1 MYQAR
6 LYFDTGF
13 NVVNIP
19 YDRDVLTA
27 AASAIEEYPTMDI
40 ITNLFL
46 PNVKLKVSAPMDL
59 KRLGRA
65 DFVEI
70 YDQISSSYYSVVDM
84 APTSAD
90 VVTLGLVMEPLL
102 TFNIIDVIGNE
113 NGGAFGPDQI
123 GWNGYVERSTHY
135 DRNAIDDQYLQV
147 DPLLVPL
154 SASRHYIYEI
164 FGPGSVSDVND
175 AGGVYI
181 GWHGPIPGME
191 TINLYGSS
199 YLNTIAAAD
208 LNKATAPVKITGTAG
223 ENYNVE
229 FSENFNTTRYAI
241 GKPRTEKTSMT
252 VDRATREY
260 PGLTFYG
267 TVDNNNEREGSAP
280 DFLATAQTY
289 YNFGIPNPIAVSY
302 QMPTEFLNQISLAP
316 SGYAIEGYRNGV
328 FSNVVGTSAEFVLDN
343 TVYEYIGTKSGAQG
357 EIVPLNAEFYDEV
370 CHAIALKMRLKL
382 IAAGTGQESVITIS
396 DLKPGDTWGAL
407 SVKLTTDP
415 SPYGAPYYAWDT
427 RYNNFGY
434 PSSDASGSKSLL
446 EKMYGAV
453 RGATWQPAPVSM
465 SNLGSQNEL
474 NAIAIRQTYGAA
486 ANTMAYDAAGYQ
498 LQLQSN
504 AAGIHAMA
512 SAISTAT
519 GVYSNASGFSQ
530 NFSRAYSDVGAS
542 IGDPYGTVNAGGISE
557 AAGRAGGLGL
567 VLGAG
572 GSIANMTAT
581 AALSQNQ
588 LQSSTASAVYGNAMR
603 QLSLAAEMDV
613 FNASHQANVTDVKF
627 PVSQTLPMF
636 TGNGAI
642 IDIEAPSA
650 DDVHRYIEIMQ
661 MYGVYVNEYTQRG
674 DHLIPRKAD
683 VTNYCFIKTR
693 GLNIQGNG
701 LLSKMAA
708 DAAASA
714 LNGGVR
720 IWTRHPVMTAD
731 TSLYKKEAN

>member
-13 NVVNIP
+13 NVVNVP
-19 YDRDVLTA
+19 YDRGVLTA
-27 AASAIEEYPTMDI
+27 AASTIEEYPTMDI

-46 PNVKLKVSAPMDL
+46 PNVKLKVSVPMDL

-70 YDQISSSYYSVVDM
+70 YDQNSSAFYSVVDLV
-84 APTSAD
+84 PTSAD

-102 TFNIIDVIGNE
+102 TFNIVSIIGDE
-113 NGGAFGPDQI
+113 NGGSYGPNQI

-135 DRNAIDDQYLQV
+135 NRNAIDDQYIQV

-164 FGPGSVSDVND
+164 FGPGSGSDVND

-223 ENYNVE
+223 ENYDVE
-229 FSENFNTTRYAI
+229 FSENFNTTRYSI

-252 VDRATREY
+252 IDRATREY

-280 DFLATAQTY
+280 DFLTTAQTY

-302 QMPTEFLNQISLAP
+302 QMPTEFLNQISLTP
-316 SGYAIEGYRNGV
+316 SGYAIDGYRNGV

-343 TVYEYIGTKSGAQG
+343 TVYEFIGTTAGAQG
-357 EIVPLNAEFYDEV
+357 EIVPLNDDYYDEV
-370 CHAIALKMRLKL
+370 CHAIALNMKMKL
-382 IAAGTGQESVITIS
+382 IAAGTGQESVITIA
-396 DLKPGDTWGAL
+396 DLQPGETWGAL

-427 RYNNFGY
+427 RYNHFGF
-434 PSSDASGSKSLL
+434 PSADASGSKALL

-486 ANTMAYDAAGYQ
+486 SNTMAYDAAGYQ

-504 AAGIHAMA
+504 AAGMHAMA

-519 GVYSNASGFSQ
+519 GISSNA
-530 NFSRAYSDVGAS
+530 
-542 IGDPYGTVNAGGISE
+542 AGITE
-557 AAGRAGGLGL
+557 AAGRAGGLNL

-588 LQSSTASAVYGNAMR
+588 LQSSAANAVYGNAMR
-603 QLSLAAEMDV
+603 QLSLAAELDA
-613 FNASHQANVTDVKF
+613 FNASHQATVTDVKF

-683 VTNYCFIKTR
+683 VKNYCFIKTR

-708 DAAASA
+708 DAAAGA

-720 IWTRHPVMTAD
+720 IWTSHPVMTAD

>member
-13 NVVNIP
+13 NVVNVP
-19 YDRDVLTA
+19 YDRGVLTA

-46 PNVKLKVSAPMDL
+46 PNVKLKVSVPMDL

-70 YDQISSSYYSVVDM
+70 YDQNSSAYYSVVDLV
-84 APTSAD
+84 PTSAD

-102 TFNIIDVIGNE
+102 TFNIVSVIGDE
-113 NGGAFGPDQI
+113 NGGSFGPDQI
-123 GWNGYVERSTHY
+123 GWNGYLERSTHY
-135 DRNAIDDQYLQV
+135 NRNAIDDQYIQV

-164 FGPGSVSDVND
+164 FGPGSGSDVND

-181 GWHGPIPGME
+181 GWNGPIPGME

-199 YLNTIAAAD
+199 YLNTIATAD
-208 LNKATAPVKITGTAG
+208 LEKATAPVKITGTTG
-223 ENYNVE
+223 ENYDVK
-229 FSENFNTTRYAI
+229 FSENFNTTRYSI
-241 GKPRTEKTSMT
+241 GKPRNAKTSMT
-252 VDRATREY
+252 IDRATREY

-328 FSNVVGTSAEFVLDN
+328 FSNVVGTSAEFVLNN
-343 TVYEYIGTKSGAQG
+343 TVYDFIGTTAGAQG
-357 EIVPLNAEFYDEV
+357 EIVPLNEDYYDEV

-382 IAAGTGQESVITIS
+382 IAAGTGQESDITIS
-396 DLKPGDTWGAL
+396 DLQPGETWGAL
-407 SVKLTTDP
+407 AVKLTTDP

-427 RYNNFGY
+427 RFNHFGF
-434 PSSDASGSKSLL
+434 PSADASGSKALL

-474 NAIAIRQTYGAA
+474 NAVAIRQTYGAA

-504 AAGIHAMA
+504 AAGMHAMA
-512 SAISTAT
+512 SAISTAS
-519 GVYSNASGFSQ
+519 GISSNAAGFSR
-530 NFSRAYSDVGAS
+530 NFSSAYSDVGAS
-542 IGDPYGTVNAGGISE
+542 IGDPYGTVNAAGIAE

-588 LQSSTASAVYGNAMR
+588 LQSSMASAVYGNAMR
-603 QLSLAAEMDV
+603 QLALAAELDA

-650 DDVHRYIEIMQ
+650 DDVLRYIEIMQ

-708 DAAASA
+708 DAAAGA

-731 TSLYKKEAN
+731 TTLYKKEAN

>member
-13 NVVNIP
+13 NVVNVP
-19 YDRDVLTA
+19 YDREVLTA

-59 KRLGRA
+59 KRMGRA

-70 YDQISSSYYSVVDM
+70 YDQNSSAYYSVVDL

-102 TFNIIDVIGNE
+102 TFNIVSVIGDK

-135 DRNAIDDQYLQV
+135 NRGAIDDQYIQV

-164 FGPGSVSDVND
+164 FGPGSGADVND

-199 YLNTIAAAD
+199 YLNTIATAD

-223 ENYNVE
+223 ENYDVE

-252 VDRATREY
+252 IDRATREY

-328 FSNVVGTSAEFVLDN
+328 FSNVVGTSAEFVLNN
-343 TVYEYIGTKSGAQG
+343 TVYEYIGTTAGAQG
-357 EIVPLNAEFYDEV
+357 EIVPLNEEYYDEV
-370 CHAIALKMRLKL
+370 CHAIALNMKMKL

-396 DLKPGDTWGAL
+396 DLQPGETWGAL
-407 SVKLTTDP
+407 TVKLTTDP
-415 SPYGAPYYAWDT
+415 SPHGAPYYAWDT
-427 RYNNFGY
+427 RYNHFGF
-434 PSSDASGSKSLL
+434 PSADASGSKALL

-465 SNLGSQNEL
+465 SNIGSQNEL

-486 ANTMAYDAAGYQ
+486 SNTMAYDAAGYQ

-504 AAGIHAMA
+504 AAGMHAMA

-519 GVYSNASGFSQ
+519 GISSNAARFSQ
-530 NFSRAYSDVGAS
+530 NFSSAYSDANAAGSAEAS
-542 IGDPYGTVNAGGISE
+542 
-557 AAGRAGGLGL
+557 GRAGGLSL
-567 VLGAG
+567 LLGAG

-603 QLSLAAEMDV
+603 QLALAAELDA

-650 DDVHRYIEIMQ
+650 DDVLRYIEIMQ

-683 VTNYCFIKTR
+683 VKNYCFIKTR

-708 DAAASA
+708 DAAAGA

-720 IWTRHPVMTAD
+720 IWTSHPVMTAD
-731 TSLYKKEAN
+731 TTLYKKEVN

>member
-13 NVVNIP
+13 NVVNVP
-19 YDRDVLTA
+19 YDRGVLTA

-46 PNVKLKVSAPMDL
+46 PNVKLKVSVPMDL

-70 YDQISSSYYSVVDM
+70 YDQNSSAYYSVVDLV
-84 APTSAD
+84 PTSAD

-102 TFNIIDVIGNE
+102 TFNIVSVIGDE
-113 NGGAFGPDQI
+113 NGGSFGPDQI

-135 DRNAIDDQYLQV
+135 NRNAIDDQYVQV

-164 FGPGSVSDVND
+164 FGPGVPDVND
-175 AGGVYI
+175 AGGTYI

-199 YLNTIAAAD
+199 YLNTIATAD
-208 LNKATAPVKITGTAG
+208 LEKATAPVKITGTTG
-223 ENYNVE
+223 ENYDVK

-241 GKPRTEKTSMT
+241 GKPRTAKTSMT

-302 QMPTEFLNQISLAP
+302 QMPTEFLNQISLTP

-328 FSNVVGTSAEFVLDN
+328 FSNVVGTSAEFVLNN
-343 TVYEYIGTKSGAQG
+343 TVYDFIGNAGAQG
-357 EIVPLNAEFYDEV
+357 EIVPLNDEYYDEV
-370 CHAIALKMRLKL
+370 CHAIALKMKMKL
-382 IAAGTGQESVITIS
+382 LAAGTGQESVITIS
-396 DLKPGDTWGAL
+396 DLQPGATWGAL

-415 SPYGAPYYAWDT
+415 SPYGAPYYAWVT
-427 RYNNFGY
+427 RYNHFGF
-434 PSSDASGSKSLL
+434 PSADASGSKALL
-446 EKMYGAV
+446 AKMYGAV

-486 ANTMAYDAAGYQ
+486 SNTMAYDAAGYQ

-504 AAGIHAMA
+504 AAGMHAMA

-519 GVYSNASGFSQ
+519 GISSNASRFSQ
-530 NFSRAYSDVGAS
+530 NFSSAYSDVGAS
-542 IGDPYGTVNAGGISE
+542 IGDPYGTVNAAGIAE

-588 LQSSTASAVYGNAMR
+588 LQSSMASAVYGNAMR
-603 QLSLAAEMDV
+603 QLSLAAELDA

-650 DDVHRYIEIMQ
+650 DDIHRYIEIMQ

-674 DHLIPRKAD
+674 DHIIPRKAD

-708 DAAASA
+708 DAAAGA

-731 TSLYKKEAN
+731 TTLYKKEAK

>member
-27 AASAIEEYPTMDI
+27 AASTIEEYPTMDI

-46 PNVKLKVSAPMDL
+46 PNVKLKVSVPMDL
-59 KRLGRA
+59 ARLGRA

-70 YDQISSSYYSVVDM
+70 YDQNSSAYYSVVDL

-102 TFNIIDVIGNE
+102 TFNIVSVIGDE
-113 NGGAFGPDQI
+113 NGGSYGPDQI

-135 DRNAIDDQYLQV
+135 NRNAIDEQYIQV
-147 DPLLVPL
+147 DPLLVPR

-164 FGPGSVSDVND
+164 FGPGATDVND

-199 YLNTIAAAD
+199 YLNTIATAD
-208 LNKATAPVKITGTAG
+208 LDKATAPVKITGTTG
-223 ENYNVE
+223 ENYDVE
-229 FSENFNTTRYAI
+229 FSENFNTTRYSI
-241 GKPRTEKTSMT
+241 GKPRTAKTSMT

-316 SGYAIEGYRNGV
+316 SGYAIEGYRDGV
-328 FSNVVGTSAEFVLDN
+328 FSNVVGTSAQFVLNN
-343 TVYEYIGTKSGAQG
+343 TVYDFIGTTAGAQG
-357 EIVPLNAEFYDEV
+357 EIVPLNEDYYDEV
-370 CHAIALKMRLKL
+370 CHAIALNMKLKL
-382 IAAGTGQESVITIS
+382 IAAGTGQESVITIT
-396 DLKPGDTWGAL
+396 DLQPGATWGSL
-407 SVKLTTDP
+407 TVKLTTDP

-427 RYNNFGY
+427 RYNNFDF
-434 PSSDASGSKSLL
+434 PSSDASGSKALL
-446 EKMYGAV
+446 AKMYGAV

-486 ANTMAYDAAGYQ
+486 SNTMAYDAAGYQ

-504 AAGIHAMA
+504 AAGMHAMA

-519 GVYSNASGFSQ
+519 GISSNAARFSQ
-530 NFSRAYSDVGAS
+530 NFSSAYTD
-542 IGDPYGTVNAGGISE
+542 VNA
-557 AAGRAGGLGL
+557 A
-567 VLGAG
+567 
-572 GSIANMTAT
+572 
-581 AALSQNQ
+581 
-588 LQSSTASAVYGNAMR
+588 
-603 QLSLAAEMDV
+603 
-613 FNASHQANVTDVKF
+613 
-627 PVSQTLPMF
+627 
-636 TGNGAI
+636 
-642 IDIEAPSA
+642 
-650 DDVHRYIEIMQ
+650 
-661 MYGVYVNEYTQRG
+661 
-674 DHLIPRKAD
+674 
-683 VTNYCFIKTR
+683 
-693 GLNIQGNG
+693 
-701 LLSKMAA
+701 
-708 DAAASA
+708 
-714 LNGGVR
+714 
-720 IWTRHPVMTAD
+720 
-731 TSLYKKEAN
+731 